1 MTAARRPAGAAGAES
16 HAGEFVLNQCVL
28 EPVPMLPEI
37 RLHQAQDAFALWER
51 TEEAAGQAE
60 QPPPFWAFA
69 WPGGLALARYLL
81 DQPALIAG
89 RTVLDLGAGSG
100 LVAIAAALAGA
111 GSVLASEVD
120 VLAHAA
126 MRLNATAN
134 GVALAICG
142 DVLGGAGE
150 DADVVLAADVWYERD
165 LANRVTGL
173 LRRASDR
180 GAQVLAADVG
190 RAFLPRE
197 LFRQVASYEVPVIA
211 DLEDAEVKR
220 VEILAPRRPA

>member
-1 MTAARRPAGAAGAES
+1 MTAARRPAGSASAES
-16 HAGEFVLNQCVL
+16 RAGEFVLNQCVL
-28 EPVPMLPEI
+28 EPAPMLPEI

-51 TEEAAGQAE
+51 TEEAAGQAG

-81 DQPALIAG
+81 DHRALVAG

-120 VLAHAA
+120 VLAHTAI
-126 MRLNATAN
+126 RLNAAAN
-134 GVALAICG
+134 GVDVAICG

-165 LANRVTGL
+165 LASRVTGL
-173 LRRASDR
+173 LIRASDR
-180 GAQVLAADVG
+180 GARVLAADVG

-197 LFRQVASYEVPVIA
+197 LFGLVAGYEVPVIA
-211 DLEDAEVKR
+211 DLENADVKQVMVLTLR
-220 VEILAPRRPA
+220 HPA